1 MKKFLVFIII
11 AIISSCA
18 YSQDSIRVWTN
29 GAPTSNGLTDEAEI
43 FIYLP
48 ERRIDVKTP
57 AVLICPGGGYAGVSM
72 VYEGHAFAK
81 WLASQGIAGIVLK
94 YRLPNRHKEVPF
106 DDAEE
111 AMRIIRSNGDKWNI
125 DTHKVGIA
133 GFSAGGHL
141 AAVFSNSGSSGGID
155 VRPDFT
161 ILFYPVISLDQ
172 VTKGGTRTNLLGNT
186 PSSSEIYSFSA
197 DRLVTERTPPA
208 IIFASDND
216 VSVPSTHSTMYY
228 DALKENGIRAALY
241 IFPEGEHGWGMIKSF
256 KYNDESLSL
265 LKMWLKITVFD
276 KSN

>member
-1 MKKFLVFIII
+1 MKKFLVFILIGF
-11 AIISSCA
+11 ISFST
-18 YSQDSIRVWTN
+18 YSQNSVRVWDN
-29 GAPTSNGLTDEAEI
+29 GAPTSNGLNDEAEL

-48 ERRIDVKTP
+48 EKKDTIATP

-94 YRLPNRHKEVPF
+94 YRLPNEHKEVPF
-106 DDAEE
+106 DDAKE
-111 AMRIIRSNGDKWNI
+111 AMRIIRTHSDKWNI
-125 DTHKVGIA
+125 NTNKVGIA

-141 AAVFSNSGSSGGID
+141 AATFSNLDSNSD
-155 VRPDFT
+155 VNIHPDFA

-172 VTKGGTRTNLLGNT
+172 VTKGGTRNNLLGKT
-186 PSSSEIYSFSA
+186 PTSSEIFSFSA
-197 DRLVTERTPPA
+197 DRQVNKNTPPT

-216 VSVPSTHSTMYY
+216 TSVPSIHSTMYY
-228 DALKENGIRAALY
+228 NALKENAIPAALY

-265 LKMWLKITVFD
+265 LKMWLNTTVFD
-276 KSN
+276 KP